1 MSTAYDT
8 ATVRREPAARGSWS
22 LRAMARP
29 LIEAVATAAVT
40 IPSGALRRAL
50 LERIYERDCEMV
62 VDAIGGRTYGPMCLE
77 RVPFDLEPAGQL
89 EFEDLA
95 GLLPSTS
102 LAYGVALM
110 TPRQLA
116 YLFGLARRSAAR
128 TAVEIGR
135 YKGGGTIA
143 LAAGMGRNGT
153 LWSIDDGSLE
163 VASGRDGEVA
173 PYDDQIRH
181 LCDRFALD
189 VRLLVGDSR
198 TLELDL
204 DGVDLV
210 LIDGDHRYEGV
221 KSDFE
226 RWGKRVKVGG
236 HVLLDD
242 AYPLGRYRRGCD
254 DIQRVV
260 QEAIDEGTFRLARSV
275 DRLADLERIRGPG
288 LPVQDQ

>member
-1 MSTAYDT
+1 MDLVSDKM
-8 ATVRREPAARGSWS
+8 TVPRQPAARGSQS
-22 LRAMARP
+22 LRAMIRP
-29 LIEAVATAAVT
+29 LIEAAAAATVA

-50 LERIYERDCEMV
+50 LERIYERDCEMA
-62 VDAIGGRTYGPMCLE
+62 VDAIGSHGSMTLE
-77 RVPFDLEPAGQL
+77 RVPFDLEPTTQL

-95 GLLPSTS
+95 GLFPSTP
-102 LAYGVALM
+102 LAFGVALM

-116 YLFGLARRSAAR
+116 YLFGLVRRSGAR
-128 TAVEIGR
+128 TAIEIGR

-143 LAAGMGRNGT
+143 LAAGMGKDGT

-163 VASGRDGEVA
+163 LESGCDGQDA
-173 PYDDQIRH
+173 PYDDQIRE
-181 LCDRFALD
+181 LCDRFALG

-198 TLELDL
+198 TLELDV
-204 DGVDLV
+204 DNVDLV

-226 RWGKRVKVGG
+226 RWGKRVRVGG

-242 AYPLGRYRRGCD
+242 AFPLGRYRKGCD

-260 QEAIDEGTFRLARSV
+260 QEAIDEGDFRLRRVV
-275 DRLADLERIRGPG
+275 DRLAHLECTRRPSTGEEH
-288 LPVQDQ
+288 L